1 MKDEKRRSGLDF
13 ALDSAGMR
21 DIIGAFHKQLAEGY
35 RLGQSVAVPADY
47 SRVQVVVFLGMGG
60 SAIGGDLLRCYLSD
74 VIKVP
79 ILVNRDY
86 RNPAFVGRDS
96 LVIASSYSGNTEETL
111 SAYHEA
117 KERGAKLL
125 CVTSGGELARR
136 AQADGV
142 PQVTIPKGYP
152 PRTALAY
159 LSMPPLAVLEGLGL
173 VPPQKQAIQEATAL
187 LASLSAE
194 YREPEKGNVALN
206 VAGQLRGKLPVV
218 YTANGFEVVGMRWR
232 GQLSENSKVLAY
244 SSTLPEMNH
253 NEIVGWGLLE
263 PVQRMVQVV
272 LLRDTEDHPRV
283 QVRMAFI
290 KEFIARH
297 SNAPVELFAK
307 GSSRLARMLSLI
319 HLGDWVSYYLA
330 LYHGVDPTPVK
341 NIDLLKEHLRK
352 V

>member
-1 MKDEKRRSGLDF
+1 
-13 ALDSAGMR
+13 MR
-21 DIIGAFHKQLAEGY
+21 EIIGAFHTQLAEGY
-35 RLGQSVAVPADY
+35 RLGQGVAVPADY

-79 ILVNRDY
+79 IVVNRDY
-86 RNPAFVGRDS
+86 GNPAFVGRDA

-125 CVTSGGELARR
+125 CVTSGGELARC
-136 AQADGV
+136 AQADDV
-142 PQVTIPKGYP
+142 PQVTIPQGYP

-159 LSMPPLAVLEGLGL
+159 LSMPPLAVLEKLGL
-173 VPPQKQAIQEATAL
+173 VPAQERAIEEATGL
-187 LASLSAE
+187 LASLAAE
-194 YREPEKGNVALN
+194 YGKAQQGNVALS
-206 VAGQLRGKLPVV
+206 VAERLKGKLPLV
-218 YTANGFEVVGMRWR
+218 YTANAFEVVGMRWR

-253 NEIVGWGLLE
+253 NEIVGWGLLK

-272 LLRDTEDHPRV
+272 LLRDSGDHARV
-283 QVRMAFI
+283 QVRMEFI
-290 KEFIARH
+290 KEFIARY
-297 SNAPVELFAK
+297 SSAPVELFAQ
-307 GSSRLARMLSLI
+307 GRSRLARILSLI

-330 LYHGVDPTPVK
+330 LYNGVDPTPVE
-341 NIDLLKEHLRK
+341 NIDLLKEHLHK
-352 V
+352 L